1 VTRKK
6 ERKEIKANVSFP
18 PRKIQ
23 TNPAAI
29 EKKREIRNAIK
40 KEDIDS
46 CRTKSDFKYFK
57 TLVTFFIRSEKGKKK
72 KKEIHLNNNT
82 SLSQRDDVGMGVRH
96 DARTQLSM
104 LHPSRRHA
112 LTQREKY
119 VTNDGATGSFSFATS
134 PGRFFIL
141 SMAKSGY
148 DVAKWRKKKRVRA
161 PSFLILRL
169 SWIPVVAHYFS
180 LGPS

>member
-104 LHPSRRHA
+104 LYPCCCHGH
-112 LTQREKY
+112 TQREKY
-119 VTNDGATGSFSFATS
+119 IADGGATGIFFCATLPVRFLFSRWPNLDATWQN
-134 PGRFFIL
+134 G
-141 SMAKSGY
+141 A
-148 DVAKWRKKKRVRA
+148 KKRE
-161 PSFLILRL
+161 
-169 SWIPVVAHYFS
+169 
-180 LGPS
+180 